1 MGFWFLQTTGS
12 RFRPLEP
19 GEKVQGVYKAKKK
32 ESRPLEIHTNRLSPH
47 NLLGMGHVLEEN
59 LPEGKVVA

>member
-1 MGFWFLQTTGS
+1 M
-12 RFRPLEP
+12 
-19 GEKVQGVYKAKKK
+19 QGVYKAKKK